1 MDTLSDIKVL
11 IVDDHEPMRDILTAM
26 LKTAGADEIRE
37 AINGEE
43 ALEILAEFEA
53 DLVITD
59 ERMTPVSGVD
69 LTRAIRAGVDGGN
82 PYLPVIMVTG
92 HAERPLLER
101 ARDAGVHEF
110 LAKPVSASMLY
121 ARLQRVIE
129 NPPPFVRSDTYFGPD
144 RRRRAVAFTGPD
156 RRKYRYEYPS

>member
-1 MDTLSDIKVL
+1 
-11 IVDDHEPMRDILTAM
+11 
-26 LKTAGADEIRE
+26 
-37 AINGEE
+37 
-43 ALEILAEFEA
+43 
-53 DLVITD
+53 
-59 ERMTPVSGVD
+59 
-69 LTRAIRAGVDGGN
+69 
-82 PYLPVIMVTG
+82 MVTG